1 MEDVEILELYLQRDE
16 QAITQ
21 TDQKYGRYCHYIAYQ
36 ILMDDLSAEEVV
48 NDTYLRVWNSVP
60 PQYPNPLKPYVGTLS
75 RRLSL
80 DRVDYQNAQK
90 RGGGQLPAV
99 LDELSECVGGTEIA
113 DPDQTIA
120 LKEAL
125 NNFLGSLP
133 RKNRNIFLRR
143 YWYTGTVAEITREY
157 AMKESTVA
165 MLLMRTRKKLRAHLE
180 KEGIAL

>member
-1 MEDVEILELYLQRDE
+1 MEDVEILELYLKRDE
-16 QAITQ
+16 QAITR

-36 ILMDDLSAEEVV
+36 ILTDDLSAEEVV

-80 DRVDYQNAQK
+80 DRVDYQNARK
-90 RGGGQLPAV
+90 RGGGHQSAV
-99 LDELSECVGGTEIA
+99 LDELSECVSGTESS
-113 DPDQTIA
+113 DLDQTLA

-125 NNFLGSLP
+125 NSFLGSLP
-133 RKNRNIFLRR
+133 RRTRNIFLRR
-143 YWYTGTVAEITREY
+143 YWYTGTVAEIAREF

-165 MLLMRTRKKLRAHLE
+165 MLLLRTRKKLRAHLE